1 MQPTVTVVGAGP
13 AGLMAAEAAAG
24 AGAEVTIIDQRRSFG
39 RTLLLAGRSGLNL
52 THAEPL
58 EVFLGRYGDGRAMLE
73 PAIRAF
79 PPDAVRA
86 WADELG
92 ADTFVGSSGRVFPAA
107 MRATS
112 LLRAWTARLA
122 GLGVA
127 MRTGETWAGF
137 TDDGATVLA
146 LGGASW
152 PSVGGDGSWLA
163 HVETAGI
170 PVVPFAASNAGVL
183 VAWSAPLLER
193 FEGVPIKNAALTAG
207 GRTVRGEPTITATGL
222 EGGPIYAL
230 GPELRSGHGL
240 EIDLQPDLDADALAA
255 RLVDRR
261 RTKDSVSTWLRKGGL
276 SPVDVALLR
285 DATGNRL
292 PTEATAIAGLAKA
305 VPIPVDGLAPIDRAI
320 STAGGIALDAID
332 DTGMLLDRPGT
343 WVAGE
348 MVAWDAPTGGYLIQA
363 CLSTGHR
370 AGVAAA
376 RWAAEHPGLASG
388 DDLHLSPRTPR

>member
-1 MQPTVTVVGAGP
+1 MVQPTVTVVGAGP

-24 AGAEVTIIDQRRSFG
+24 AGAEVTIVDQRRSFG

-107 MRATS
+107 MRATG

-137 TDDGATVLA
+137 ADDGATVLA

-152 PSVGGDGSWLA
+152 PSVGGDGSWCA

-170 PVVPFAASNAGVL
+170 PVVPFVASNAGVL

-261 RTKDSVSTWLRKGGL
+261 RPKDSVSTWLRKGGL

-285 DATGNRL
+285 DTTGNRL
-292 PTEATAIAGLAKA
+292 PTEATAVADLAKA
-305 VPIPVDGLAPIDRAI
+305 VPIPVEGLAPIDRAI
-320 STAGGIALDAID
+320 STAGGVALDAID

-376 RWAAEHPGLASG
+376 RWAAEHP
-388 DDLHLSPRTPR
+388 

>member
-86 WADELG
+86 WAGELG

-240 EIDLQPDLDADALAA
+240 EIDLQPDLNADALAT

-261 RTKDSVSTWLRKGGL
+261 RPKDSVSTWLRKGGL

-376 RWAAEHPGLASG
+376 RWAAEHP
-388 DDLHLSPRTPR
+388 

>member
-58 EVFLGRYGDGRAMLE
+58 EVFLGRYGDGRAMLG

-152 PSVGGDGSWLA
+152 PSVGGDGSWLR

-170 PVVPFAASNAGVL
+170 PVVPFVASNAGVL

-261 RTKDSVSTWLRKGGL
+261 RPKDSVSTWLRKGGL

-292 PTEATAIAGLAKA
+292 PTEATAIADLAKA

-332 DTGMLLDRPGT
+332 DTGMLVDRPGT

-376 RWAAEHPGLASG
+376 RWAAEHP
-388 DDLHLSPRTPR
+388 

>member
-13 AGLMAAEAAAG
+13 AGLMAAEAATG

-86 WADELG
+86 WAGELG

-107 MRATS
+107 MRATG

-305 VPIPVDGLAPIDRAI
+305 VPIPVDGLAQIDRAI

-376 RWAAEHPGLASG
+376 RWAAEHP
-388 DDLHLSPRTPR
+388 

>member
-24 AGAEVTIIDQRRSFG
+24 AGAEVTIVDQRRSFG

-92 ADTFVGSSGRVFPAA
+92 ADTFVGSSGRVFPAS
-107 MRATS
+107 MRATG

-240 EIDLQPDLDADALAA
+240 EIDLQPDLDTDALAA

-261 RTKDSVSTWLRKGGL
+261 RPKDSVSTWLRKGGL

-285 DATGNRL
+285 DTTGNRL
-292 PTEATAIAGLAKA
+292 PTEATAIANLAKA
-305 VPIPVDGLAPIDRAI
+305 VPIPVEGLAPIDRAI
-320 STAGGIALDAID
+320 STAGGVALDAID

-363 CLSTGHR
+363 CLSTGHQ

-376 RWAAEHPGLASG
+376 RWAAEHP
-388 DDLHLSPRTPR
+388 

>member
-58 EVFLGRYGDGRAMLE
+58 EVFLGRYGDGRAMLG

-240 EIDLQPDLDADALAA
+240 GIDLQPDLDADALAA

-261 RTKDSVSTWLRKGGL
+261 RPKDSVSTWLRKGGL

-285 DATGNRL
+285 DSTGNRL
-292 PTEATAIAGLAKA
+292 PTEATAIANLAKA
-305 VPIPVDGLAPIDRAI
+305 VPIPVEGLAPIDRAI

-376 RWAAEHPGLASG
+376 RWAAEHP
-388 DDLHLSPRTPR
+388 

>member
-1 MQPTVTVVGAGP
+1 MVQPTVTVVGAGP

-24 AGAEVTIIDQRRSFG
+24 AGAEVTIVDQRRSFG

-107 MRATS
+107 MRATG

-137 TDDGATVLA
+137 ADDGATVLA

-152 PSVGGDGSWLA
+152 PSVGGDGSWCA

-170 PVVPFAASNAGVL
+170 PVVPFVASNAGVL

-207 GRTVRGEPTITATGL
+207 VRTVRGEPTITATGL

-240 EIDLQPDLDADALAA
+240 EIDLQPDLDTDALAA

-261 RTKDSVSTWLRKGGL
+261 RPKDSVSTWLRKGGL

-285 DATGNRL
+285 DTTGNRL
-292 PTEATAIAGLAKA
+292 PTEATAIANLAKA
-305 VPIPVDGLAPIDRAI
+305 VPIPVEGLAPIDRAI
-320 STAGGIALDAID
+320 STAGGVALDAID

-376 RWAAEHPGLASG
+376 RWAAEHP
-388 DDLHLSPRTPR
+388 

>member
-58 EVFLGRYGDGRAMLE
+58 EVFLGRYGDGRAMLG

-79 PPDAVRA
+79 PPDTVRA

-107 MRATS
+107 MRATG

-376 RWAAEHPGLASG
+376 RWAAEHP
-388 DDLHLSPRTPR
+388 

>member
-1 MQPTVTVVGAGP
+1 M
-13 AGLMAAEAAAG
+13 
-24 AGAEVTIIDQRRSFG
+24 
-39 RTLLLAGRSGLNL
+39 
-52 THAEPL
+52 
-58 EVFLGRYGDGRAMLE
+58 
-73 PAIRAF
+73 
-79 PPDAVRA
+79 
-86 WADELG
+86 
-92 ADTFVGSSGRVFPAA
+92 
-107 MRATS
+107 
-112 LLRAWTARLA
+112 
-122 GLGVA
+122 
-127 MRTGETWAGF
+127 
-137 TDDGATVLA
+137 
-146 LGGASW
+146 
-152 PSVGGDGSWLA
+152 
-163 HVETAGI
+163 
-170 PVVPFAASNAGVL
+170 VPFAAPNAGVL

-261 RTKDSVSTWLRKGGL
+261 RPKDSVSTWLRKGGL

-305 VPIPVDGLAPIDRAI
+305 VPIPVDGLAPIDAPSRPPAASPLMP
-320 STAGGIALDAID
+320 STTPAC
-332 DTGMLLDRPGT
+332 LDRPGT

-376 RWAAEHPGLASG
+376 RWAAEHP
-388 DDLHLSPRTPR
+388 D

>member
-1 MQPTVTVVGAGP
+1 VTQPTVTVVGAGP

-24 AGAEVTIIDQRRSFG
+24 AGAEVTIVDQRRSFG

-73 PAIRAF
+73 PAIQAF
-79 PPDAVRA
+79 PPDALRA
-86 WADELG
+86 WADGLG

-107 MRATS
+107 MRATG

-193 FEGVPIKNAALTAG
+193 FEGVPVKNAALHAG

-230 GPELRSGHGL
+230 GPELRSGHRL

-261 RTKDSVSTWLRKGGL
+261 RPKDSVSTWLRKGGL

-285 DATGNRL
+285 DVTGNRL
-292 PTEATAIAGLAKA
+292 PTEATAIANLAKA
-305 VPIPVDGLAPIDRAI
+305 VPIPVEGLAPIDRAI
-320 STAGGIALDAID
+320 STAGGVALDAID

-363 CLSTGHR
+363 CLSTGHQ

-376 RWAAEHPGLASG
+376 RWAAEHP
-388 DDLHLSPRTPR
+388 

>member
-1 MQPTVTVVGAGP
+1 MVQPTVTVVGAGP
-13 AGLMAAEAAAG
+13 AGLMAAEAAAS
-24 AGAEVTIIDQRRSFG
+24 AGAEVTIVDQRRSFG

-107 MRATS
+107 MRATG
-112 LLRAWTARLA
+112 LLRAWTARLT

-137 TDDGATVLA
+137 ADDGATVLA
-146 LGGASW
+146 LGGAGW
-152 PSVGGDGSWLA
+152 PSVGGDGSWCA

-170 PVVPFAASNAGVL
+170 PVVPFVASNAGVL

-207 GRTVRGEPTITATGL
+207 VRTVRGEPTITATGL

-261 RTKDSVSTWLRKGGL
+261 RPKDSVSTWLRKGGL

-285 DATGNRL
+285 DTTGNRL
-292 PTEATAIAGLAKA
+292 PTEATAVADLAKA
-305 VPIPVDGLAPIDRAI
+305 VPIPVEGLAPIDRAI

-376 RWAAEHPGLASG
+376 RWAAEHP
-388 DDLHLSPRTPR
+388 

>member
-24 AGAEVTIIDQRRSFG
+24 AGAEVTVIDQRRSFG

-86 WADELG
+86 WAGELG

-107 MRATS
+107 MRATG

-193 FEGVPIKNAALTAG
+193 FEGGPIKNAALTAG

-240 EIDLQPDLDADALAA
+240 EIDLQPDLDADALAT

-261 RTKDSVSTWLRKGGL
+261 RPKDSVSTWLRKGGL
-276 SPVDVALLR
+276 SPVEVALLR

-292 PTEATAIAGLAKA
+292 PTEAMAIAGLAKA

-376 RWAAEHPGLASG
+376 RWAAEHS
-388 DDLHLSPRTPR
+388 

>member
-107 MRATS
+107 MRATG

-261 RTKDSVSTWLRKGGL
+261 RPKDSVSTWLRKGGL

-292 PTEATAIAGLAKA
+292 PTEPTAIADLAKA

-376 RWAAEHPGLASG
+376 RWAAEHP
-388 DDLHLSPRTPR
+388 

>member
-58 EVFLGRYGDGRAMLE
+58 EVFLGRYGDGRAMLG

-240 EIDLQPDLDADALAA
+240 EIDLQPDLDAEALAA

-261 RTKDSVSTWLRKGGL
+261 RPKDSVSTWLRKGGL

-292 PTEATAIAGLAKA
+292 PTEATAIANLAKA
-305 VPIPVDGLAPIDRAI
+305 VPIPVEGVAPIDRAI
-320 STAGGIALDAID
+320 STAGGVALDAID

-370 AGVAAA
+370 TGVAAA
-376 RWAAEHPGLASG
+376 RWAAEHP
-388 DDLHLSPRTPR
+388 

>member
-13 AGLMAAEAAAG
+13 AGLMAAEAAAS
-24 AGAEVTIIDQRRSFG
+24 AGVDVTIVDQRRSFG

-107 MRATS
+107 MRATG
-112 LLRAWTARLA
+112 LLRAWPARLA

-137 TDDGATVLA
+137 ADDGATVLA

-183 VAWSAPLLER
+183 VAWSTPLLER

-207 GRTVRGEPTITATGL
+207 SRTVRGEPTITATGL

-240 EIDLQPDLDADALAA
+240 EIDLQPDLDADALVA
-255 RLVDRR
+255 RLVDCRR
-261 RTKDSVSTWLRKGGL
+261 PKDSLSTWLRKGGL

-292 PTEATAIAGLAKA
+292 PTDAAAIADLAKA
-305 VPIPVDGLAPIDRAI
+305 VPIPVEGLAPIDRAI
-320 STAGGIALDAID
+320 STAGGVALGAID
-332 DTGMLLDRPGT
+332 NTGMLVDRPGT

-376 RWAAEHPGLASG
+376 RWAAEHP
-388 DDLHLSPRTPR
+388 

>member
-24 AGAEVTIIDQRRSFG
+24 AGAEVTVIDQRRSFG

-107 MRATS
+107 MRATG

-193 FEGVPIKNAALTAG
+193 FEGGPIKNAALTAG

-240 EIDLQPDLDADALAA
+240 EIDLQPDLDADALAT

-261 RTKDSVSTWLRKGGL
+261 RPRDSVSTWLRKGGL
-276 SPVDVALLR
+276 SPVEVALLR

-332 DTGMLLDRPGT
+332 DTGMLHDRPGT

-376 RWAAEHPGLASG
+376 RWAAEHP
-388 DDLHLSPRTPR
+388 

>member
-13 AGLMAAEAAAG
+13 AGLMAAEAAAS
-24 AGAEVTIIDQRRSFG
+24 AGVDVTIVDQRRSFG
-39 RTLLLAGRSGLNL
+39 RTVLLAGRSGLNL

-107 MRATS
+107 MRATG

-137 TDDGATVLA
+137 ADDGATVLA

-183 VAWSAPLLER
+183 VAWSTPLLER
-193 FEGVPIKNAALTAG
+193 FEGAPIKNAALTAG
-207 GRTVRGEPTITATGL
+207 SRTVRGEPTITATGL

-230 GPELRSGHGL
+230 GPELRSGSGL
-240 EIDLQPDLDADALAA
+240 EIDLQPDLDADALVA

-261 RTKDSVSTWLRKGGL
+261 RPKDSLSSWLRKGGL

-292 PTEATAIAGLAKA
+292 PTDAAAIADLAKA
-305 VPIPVDGLAPIDRAI
+305 VPIPVEGLAPIDRAI
-320 STAGGIALDAID
+320 STAGGVALDAID
-332 DTGMLLDRPGT
+332 DTGMLVDRPGT

-376 RWAAEHPGLASG
+376 RWAAEHP
-388 DDLHLSPRTPR
+388 

>member
-1 MQPTVTVVGAGP
+1 MQPTVAVVGAGP

-86 WADELG
+86 WAGELG

-107 MRATS
+107 MRATG

-207 GRTVRGEPTITATGL
+207 GRTVRGEPTITVTGL

-376 RWAAEHPGLASG
+376 RWAAEHP
-388 DDLHLSPRTPR
+388 

>member
-24 AGAEVTIIDQRRSFG
+24 AGAEVTIVDQRRSFG

-86 WADELG
+86 WADGLG

-107 MRATS
+107 MRATG

-193 FEGVPIKNAALTAG
+193 FEGVPVKNAALHAG

-230 GPELRSGHGL
+230 GPELRSGHRL

-261 RTKDSVSTWLRKGGL
+261 RPKDSVSTWLRKGGL

-285 DATGNRL
+285 DVTGNRL
-292 PTEATAIAGLAKA
+292 PTEATAIANLAKA
-305 VPIPVDGLAPIDRAI
+305 VPIPVEGLAPIDRAI
-320 STAGGIALDAID
+320 STAGGVALDAID

-363 CLSTGHR
+363 CLSTGHQ

-376 RWAAEHPGLASG
+376 RWAAEHP
-388 DDLHLSPRTPR
+388 

>member
-24 AGAEVTIIDQRRSFG
+24 AGADVTIIDQRRSFG

-58 EVFLGRYGDGRAMLE
+58 EVFLGRYGDGRAMLG

-107 MRATS
+107 MRATG

-376 RWAAEHPGLASG
+376 RWAAEHP
-388 DDLHLSPRTPR
+388 

>member
-86 WADELG
+86 WAGELG

-261 RTKDSVSTWLRKGGL
+261 RPKDSVSTWLRKGGL
-276 SPVDVALLR
+276 RPVDVALLR

-376 RWAAEHPGLASG
+376 RWAAEHP
-388 DDLHLSPRTPR
+388 

>member
-24 AGAEVTIIDQRRSFG
+24 AGAEVTIVDQRRSFG

-107 MRATS
+107 MRATG

-261 RTKDSVSTWLRKGGL
+261 RPKDSVSTWLRKGGL

-292 PTEATAIAGLAKA
+292 PTEATAIADLAKA

-332 DTGMLLDRPGT
+332 DTGMLVDRPGT

-376 RWAAEHPGLASG
+376 RWAAEHP
-388 DDLHLSPRTPR
+388 

>member
-58 EVFLGRYGDGRAMLE
+58 EMFLGRYGDGRAMLG

-92 ADTFVGSSGRVFPAA
+92 ADTFVGSSGRVFPAS
-107 MRATS
+107 MRATG

-170 PVVPFAASNAGVL
+170 PVVPFVASNAGLL

-261 RTKDSVSTWLRKGGL
+261 RPKDSVSTWLRKGGL

-292 PTEATAIAGLAKA
+292 PTEATAIANLAKA
-305 VPIPVDGLAPIDRAI
+305 VPIPVGGLAPIDRAI

-332 DTGMLLDRPGT
+332 DTGMLVDRPGT

-376 RWAAEHPGLASG
+376 RWAAEHP
-388 DDLHLSPRTPR
+388 

>member
-1 MQPTVTVVGAGP
+1 MQPRVTVVGAGP

-24 AGAEVTIIDQRRSFG
+24 AGAEVTIVDQRRSFG

-107 MRATS
+107 MRATG

-170 PVVPFAASNAGVL
+170 PVVPFVASNAGVL

-193 FEGVPIKNAALTAG
+193 FEGVPIKNAALRAG

-240 EIDLQPDLDADALAA
+240 EIDLQPDLDADALVA
-255 RLVDRR
+255 RLVGRR
-261 RTKDSVSTWLRKGGL
+261 RPKDSVSTWLRKGGL
-276 SPVDVALLR
+276 SLVDVALLR

-292 PTEATAIAGLAKA
+292 PTEATAIADLAKA
-305 VPIPVDGLAPIDRAI
+305 VPIPVEGLAPVDRAI
-320 STAGGIALDAID
+320 STAGGVALDAID
-332 DTGMLLDRPGT
+332 DTGMLVDRPGT

-376 RWAAEHPGLASG
+376 RWAAEHP
-388 DDLHLSPRTPR
+388 

>member
-1 MQPTVTVVGAGP
+1 M
-13 AGLMAAEAAAG
+13 
-24 AGAEVTIIDQRRSFG
+24 
-39 RTLLLAGRSGLNL
+39 
-52 THAEPL
+52 
-58 EVFLGRYGDGRAMLE
+58 
-73 PAIRAF
+73 
-79 PPDAVRA
+79 
-86 WADELG
+86 
-92 ADTFVGSSGRVFPAA
+92 
-107 MRATS
+107 
-112 LLRAWTARLA
+112 
-122 GLGVA
+122 
-127 MRTGETWAGF
+127 
-137 TDDGATVLA
+137 
-146 LGGASW
+146 
-152 PSVGGDGSWLA
+152 
-163 HVETAGI
+163 
-170 PVVPFAASNAGVL
+170 VPFVASNAGVL

-261 RTKDSVSTWLRKGGL
+261 RPKDSVSTWLRKGGL

-292 PTEATAIAGLAKA
+292 PTEATAIADLAKA
-305 VPIPVDGLAPIDRAI
+305 VPIPVEGLAPIDRAI
-320 STAGGIALDAID
+320 STAGGVALDAID

-363 CLSTGHR
+363 CLSTGHQ

-376 RWAAEHPGLASG
+376 RWAAEHP
-388 DDLHLSPRTPR
+388 

>member
-240 EIDLQPDLDADALAA
+240 EIDLQPDLDADALAT

-261 RTKDSVSTWLRKGGL
+261 RPKDSVSTWLRKGGL

-292 PTEATAIAGLAKA
+292 PTEATAIADLAKA

-376 RWAAEHPGLASG
+376 RWAAEHP
-388 DDLHLSPRTPR
+388 

>member
-86 WADELG
+86 WAGELG

-107 MRATS
+107 MRATG

-183 VAWSAPLLER
+183 VAWSARLLER
-193 FEGVPIKNAALTAG
+193 FEGGPIKNAALTAG

-261 RTKDSVSTWLRKGGL
+261 RPKDSVSTWLRKGGL

-363 CLSTGHR
+363 CLSTGHW

-376 RWAAEHPGLASG
+376 RWAAEHP
-388 DDLHLSPRTPR
+388 

>member
-107 MRATS
+107 MRATG

-137 TDDGATVLA
+137 TDEGATVLA

-152 PSVGGDGSWLA
+152 PSVGGDGSWFA

-170 PVVPFAASNAGVL
+170 PVVPFVASNAGVL

-261 RTKDSVSTWLRKGGL
+261 RPKDSVSTWLRKGGL

-305 VPIPVDGLAPIDRAI
+305 VPIPVDGLAPVDRAI
-320 STAGGIALDAID
+320 STAGGVALDAID
-332 DTGMLLDRPGT
+332 DTGMLVDRPGT

-376 RWAAEHPGLASG
+376 RWAAEHP
-388 DDLHLSPRTPR
+388 

>member
-1 MQPTVTVVGAGP
+1 MVQPTVTVVGAGP

-24 AGAEVTIIDQRRSFG
+24 AGAEVTIVDQRRSFG

-79 PPDAVRA
+79 PPEAVRA

-107 MRATS
+107 MRATG

-137 TDDGATVLA
+137 ADDGATVLA

-152 PSVGGDGSWLA
+152 PSVGGDGSWFA

-170 PVVPFAASNAGVL
+170 PVVPFVASNAGVL

-207 GRTVRGEPTITATGL
+207 VRTVRGEPTITATGL

-261 RTKDSVSTWLRKGGL
+261 RPKDSVSTWLRKGGL

-285 DATGNRL
+285 DTTGNRL
-292 PTEATAIAGLAKA
+292 PTEATAVADLAKA
-305 VPIPVDGLAPIDRAI
+305 VPIPVEGLAPIDRAI
-320 STAGGIALDAID
+320 STVGGVALDAID
-332 DTGMLLDRPGT
+332 DTGMLFDRPGT

-376 RWAAEHPGLASG
+376 RWAAEHP
-388 DDLHLSPRTPR
+388 

>member
-107 MRATS
+107 MRATG

-193 FEGVPIKNAALTAG
+193 FEGAPIKNAALTAG

-261 RTKDSVSTWLRKGGL
+261 RPKDSVSTWLRKGGL

-292 PTEATAIAGLAKA
+292 PTEATAIANLAKA

-376 RWAAEHPGLASG
+376 RWAAEHP
-388 DDLHLSPRTPR
+388 

>member
-1 MQPTVTVVGAGP
+1 MVQPTVTVVGAGP

-24 AGAEVTIIDQRRSFG
+24 AGAEVTIVDQRRSFG

-107 MRATS
+107 MRATG

-152 PSVGGDGSWLA
+152 PSVGGDGSWCA

-170 PVVPFAASNAGVL
+170 PVVPFVASNAGVL

-207 GRTVRGEPTITATGL
+207 VRTVRGEPTITATGL

-261 RTKDSVSTWLRKGGL
+261 RPKDSVSTWLRKGGL

-285 DATGNRL
+285 DTTGNRL
-292 PTEATAIAGLAKA
+292 PTEATAVADLAKA
-305 VPIPVDGLAPIDRAI
+305 VPIPVEGLAPIDRAI
-320 STAGGIALDAID
+320 STAGGVALDAID
-332 DTGMLLDRPGT
+332 DTGMLVDRPGT

-376 RWAAEHPGLASG
+376 RWAAEHP
-388 DDLHLSPRTPR
+388 

>member
-58 EVFLGRYGDGRAMLE
+58 EMFLGRYGDGRAMLG

-170 PVVPFAASNAGVL
+170 PVVPFVASNAGLL

-261 RTKDSVSTWLRKGGL
+261 RPKDSVSTWLRKGGL

-292 PTEATAIAGLAKA
+292 PTEATAIANLAKA
-305 VPIPVDGLAPIDRAI
+305 VPIPVGGLAPIDRAI

-332 DTGMLLDRPGT
+332 DTGMLVDRPGT

-376 RWAAEHPGLASG
+376 RWAAEHP
-388 DDLHLSPRTPR
+388 

>member
-1 MQPTVTVVGAGP
+1 MQPTVAVVGAGP
-13 AGLMAAEAAAG
+13 TGLMAAEAAAG

-86 WADELG
+86 WAGELG

-107 MRATS
+107 MRATG

-127 MRTGETWAGF
+127 MRTGETGAGF

-376 RWAAEHPGLASG
+376 RWAAEHP
-388 DDLHLSPRTPR
+388 

>member
-24 AGAEVTIIDQRRSFG
+24 AGAEVAIIDQRRSFG

-86 WADELG
+86 WAGELG

-107 MRATS
+107 MRATG

-240 EIDLQPDLDADALAA
+240 EIDLQPDLNADALAT

-261 RTKDSVSTWLRKGGL
+261 RPKDSVSTWLRKGGL

-376 RWAAEHPGLASG
+376 RWAAEHP
-388 DDLHLSPRTPR
+388 

>member
-376 RWAAEHPGLASG
+376 RWAAEHP
-388 DDLHLSPRTPR
+388 

>member
-1 MQPTVTVVGAGP
+1 MTQPTVTVVGAGP

-24 AGAEVTIIDQRRSFG
+24 AGAEVTVIDQRRSFG

-261 RTKDSVSTWLRKGGL
+261 RPKDSVSTWLRKGGL

-376 RWAAEHPGLASG
+376 RWAAEHP
-388 DDLHLSPRTPR
+388 

>member
-24 AGAEVTIIDQRRSFG
+24 AGAEVTIVDQRRSFG

-107 MRATS
+107 MRATG

-207 GRTVRGEPTITATGL
+207 VRTVRGEPTITATGL

-240 EIDLQPDLDADALAA
+240 EIDLQPDLDTDALAA

-261 RTKDSVSTWLRKGGL
+261 RPKDSVSTWLRKGGL

-292 PTEATAIAGLAKA
+292 PTEATAIANLAKA
-305 VPIPVDGLAPIDRAI
+305 VPIPVEGLAPIDRAI
-320 STAGGIALDAID
+320 STAGGVALDAID

-376 RWAAEHPGLASG
+376 RWAAEHP
-388 DDLHLSPRTPR
+388 

>member
-1 MQPTVTVVGAGP
+1 MVQPTVTVVGAGP

-24 AGAEVTIIDQRRSFG
+24 AGAEVTIVDQRRSFG

-92 ADTFVGSSGRVFPAA
+92 ADTFVGSSGRVFPAS
-107 MRATS
+107 MRATG

-261 RTKDSVSTWLRKGGL
+261 RPKDSVSTWLRKGGL

-285 DATGNRL
+285 DTTGNRL
-292 PTEATAIAGLAKA
+292 PTEATAIADLAKA
-305 VPIPVDGLAPIDRAI
+305 VPIPVEGLAPIDRAI
-320 STAGGIALDAID
+320 STAGGVALDAID

-376 RWAAEHPGLASG
+376 RWAAEHP
-388 DDLHLSPRTPR
+388 

>member
-73 PAIRAF
+73 PAIQAF
-79 PPDAVRA
+79 PPDAVRR
-86 WADELG
+86 WADGLG

-107 MRATS
+107 MRATG

-193 FEGVPIKNAALTAG
+193 FEGGPIKNAALTAG

-261 RTKDSVSTWLRKGGL
+261 RPKDSVSTWLRKGGL

-285 DATGNRL
+285 DVTGNRL
-292 PTEATAIAGLAKA
+292 PTEATAIANLAKA

-376 RWAAEHPGLASG
+376 RWAAEHP
-388 DDLHLSPRTPR
+388 